1 MDAAPDVARADDDR
15 DVDVELPRCGD
26 DVFLIARTVG
36 PWMPCS
42 SGPAN
47 ASPESFSRTR
57 CQRAASVP
65 RVFGSSS
72 LIPS

>member
-1 MDAAPDVARADDDR
+1 MDAPDVARADDDR

-26 DVFLIARTVG
+26 DVFRDRPDRGSVDAVFERTG
-36 PWMPCS
+36 
-42 SGPAN
+42 
-47 ASPESFSRTR
+47 ERLTR
-57 CQRAASVP
+57 EFQNRAAGGFGS